1 MEADRGSASSL
12 NFRPQRPIAIE
23 EVCGTDVSIDAMD
36 VFVIIR
42 WPADGSRPRYSF
54 ATVSHA
60 AEIQTPIERVQTC
73 STIEK
78 AAAIVDQLNAG
89 DQTVSKVA

>member
-1 MEADRGSASSL
+1 
-12 NFRPQRPIAIE
+12 
-23 EVCGTDVSIDAMD
+23 VSIDTTD

-42 WPADGSRPRYSF
+42 WPVDGSRPRYSF

-60 AEIQTPIERVQTC
+60 AEIHSPIERVQTC
-73 STIEK
+73 STLET
-78 AAAIVDQLNAG
+78 AAAIVDRLNAE